1 MLALVDGD
9 VFAYRCG
16 FAAEKEG
23 QDEST
28 CLMLLSS
35 LLEKITYSELDADS
49 VVGYLTGSGNFRN
62 SIATTAPYKGQRK
75 GIKPAYYSLIREYL
89 SIAWGFETVNDI
101 EADDAVAIHASK
113 LDVPFY
119 VVAVDKDF
127 KQLGGMWHYNWV
139 KKEQFYITEWEG
151 VYNLYKQVLM
161 GDVVDNI
168 IGVKGIG
175 DKKSDKIFAECETE
189 TDLFNA
195 CVDTFKGSEERVV
208 ENLQLLY
215 LQRSDGDIWHKG
227 KLDESTVSKSKREET
242 PTISKR
248 FDFDDV
254 L

>member
-1 MLALVDGD
+1 MLAIVDAD

-23 QDEST
+23 QDEGT
-28 CLMLLSS
+28 CLALLSS
-35 LLEKITYSELDADS
+35 LLEKIVYDELEADS

-62 SIATTAPYKGQRK
+62 NIATTAPYKGQRK
-75 GIKPAYYSLIREYL
+75 GVKPAYYSLIRKYM
-89 SIAWGFETVNDI
+89 STAWGFETVDDI
-101 EADDAVAIHASK
+101 EADDAVATYASS

-139 KKEQFYITEWEG
+139 KKEKFYVTEWEG
-151 VYNLYKQVLM
+151 IYNLYKQVLM

-175 DKKSDKIFAECETE
+175 DKKSDK
-189 TDLFNA
+189 LFEDCQDERSLFTA
-195 CVDTFKGSEERVV
+195 CVEAFKGDEGRVV

-215 LQRSDGDIWHKG
+215 LQRTTGDIWHKG

-248 FDFDDV
+248 FDFDGV